1 MGDNILMK
9 MIFIVFLGFSS
20 LFSNELQWVDHQI
33 NSILPDRVGITSSE
47 LSDLKDPFA
56 NVKTTKEQKV
66 KKTIVTK
73 RRYRSRQSSFTLG
86 AIMNNSAL
94 INGSWYRL
102 GSRIKGYKVSSI
114 SDARVILKRGKR
126 TLYLTTKTKKST
138 LKIIK

>member
-1 MGDNILMK
+1 MK